1 MNLRS
6 SPTVTPPPPSRYLI
20 VKNFMSLLDCVFIHI
35 KTISK
40 NLIEIINENLLSFPW
55 NSEIPVHFSPTF
67 FRDELN
73 QTFIIQLQDISENG
87 VLLQYNIQRK
97 FKISIV

>member
-6 SPTVTPPPPSRYLI
+6 SPTVTPPPQAATS
-20 VKNFMSLLDCVFIHI
+20 SLKISCPFLDCVFIHI

-40 NLIEIINENLLSFPW
+40 NLIEINNENLLSFPW

-73 QTFIIQLQDISENG
+73 QTFIIQLQEISESG